1 MNTIWT
7 FQQKNPE
14 KVNKVHLHS
23 KLSWRRI
30 ARVCLVLADG
40 AEGVRGDVR
49 HVGRK
54 VGFESVRITHNP
66 RAINRNQPEFTP
78 VYVWICRFSCCSN
91 SRTAW
96 QLASLSFENSPF
108 SRQLFLSLSLCVS
121 SLFVFRSIYNNC
133 VYRFTLIILSARTA
147 LSWLIAKE
155 RAALVWCGSKHDA
168 KQKTYIHAVQSEEW
182 IIDRVEQ
189 TLNFESMC

>member
-1 MNTIWT
+1 MNISTK
-7 FQQKNPE
+7 KNPE

-78 VYVWICRFSCCSN
+78 VYVWICRCCRFSCCSN

-96 QLASLSFENSPF
+96 QLASLSFKNSPF
-108 SRQLFLSLSLCVS
+108 PQQLFLSLSLSVFQAS
-121 SLFVFRSIYNNC
+121 SSFALYLTTLSIALHSSFYLPAQLCLGWLLKREQLSFGADQSMMQSKRPISMQSNPRNGL
-133 VYRFTLIILSARTA
+133 LI
-147 LSWLIAKE
+147 
-155 RAALVWCGSKHDA
+155 GSSRH
-168 KQKTYIHAVQSEEW
+168 
-182 IIDRVEQ
+182 
-189 TLNFESMC
+189 